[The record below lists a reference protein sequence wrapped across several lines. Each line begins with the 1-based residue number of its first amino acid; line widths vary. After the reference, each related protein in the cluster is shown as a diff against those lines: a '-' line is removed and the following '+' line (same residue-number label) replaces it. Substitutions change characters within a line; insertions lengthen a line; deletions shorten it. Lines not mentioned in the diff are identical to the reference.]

1 MLLDV
6 VCKYS
11 SLNGAPLELECKL
24 IHRMNDRKSRLFIGH
39 YKNDDRKSRLFI
51 GHYKN
56 DYEHDS
62 FVCIYIY
69 SNYIVDYGKS

>member
-11 SLNGAPLELECKL
+11 SLNGAPMELECKL

-39 YKNDDRKSRLFI
+39 YKND
-51 GHYKN
+51 
-56 DYEHDS
+56 YEHDS
-62 FVCIYIY
+62 FVCVYIY